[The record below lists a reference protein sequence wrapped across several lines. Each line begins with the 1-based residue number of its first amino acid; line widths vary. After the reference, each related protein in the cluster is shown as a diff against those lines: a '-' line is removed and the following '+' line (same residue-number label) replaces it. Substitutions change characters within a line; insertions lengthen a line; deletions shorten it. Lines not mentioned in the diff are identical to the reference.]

1 MLRIASSAPRTPSTP
16 SNFPP
21 VGWVSRCEPM
31 AMGVSLLFLPG
42 LSANMLPTLSTET
55 LQPKA
60 SHCALNQSRTRLSSS
75 ETVSRLMPPFG
86 VAPYLAVSMMASH
99 RRCGLMVRLLL
110 AVMEA
115 AFRDDAG
122 VRRED
127 CQAFLANSRKKS
139 TAHNRASRRQ

>member
-1 MLRIASSAPRTPSTP
+1 MLRIASSAPSTPSAP

-31 AMGVSLLFLPG
+31 AIGGSSLFLPD
-42 LSANMLPTLSTET
+42 LSANMLPTLSTAT

-60 SHCALNQSRTRLSSS
+60 SHCALNQSRTFLSSS

-86 VAPYLAVSMMASH
+86 VAPYLAVSIRASH

-110 AVMEA
+110 EVMQT
-115 AFRDDAG
+115 AFRKRTKDHCGGLSGD
-122 VRRED
+122 
-127 CQAFLANSRKKS
+127 F
-139 TAHNRASRRQ
+139 